1 MRKQF
6 IALTLLGCFA
16 GSCTLLTG
24 MAAQT
29 QPRSVVDY
37 FNLLTWLGI
46 GYPATPQNKRE
57 LLKPE
62 NHPIVDVRHD
72 YLLVHPD
79 SSPAEQLAVFRAYGK
94 PDLLA
99 VSLPDYQ
106 SDYNNF
112 VVYRLRNGKLRDV
125 TRQVLPMSSQIG
137 RYLYELPQVGTTIR
151 VFRFSM
157 DTQSRRHVF
166 DLQWRGG
173 CFVKAQQK
181 VQ

>member
-6 IALTLLGCFA
+6 VAIILLGCFVGPCVFLPNA
-16 GSCTLLTG
+16 
-24 MAAQT
+24 AAQT
-29 QPRSVVDY
+29 QPRNVVDY

-46 GYPATPQNKRE
+46 GYPATQQNKRE
-57 LLKPE
+57 LLQTE
-62 NHPIVDVRHD
+62 NHPIIDTRHD

-79 SSPAEQLAVFRAYGK
+79 SSPTEQLAVFRARGK
-94 PDLLA
+94 ADLLA

-112 VVYRLRNGKLRDV
+112 VLYRLENGTLRDV
-125 TRQVLPMSSQIG
+125 TRQTLPMPAQID
-137 RYLYELPQVGTTIR
+137 RYLYELPQNGTTIR
-151 VFRFSM
+151 VFRFNM
-157 DTQSRRHVF
+157 ETQSRCHAF

-173 CFVKAQQK
+173 RFVKVQQK